1 MENVKDHTM
10 GNLRGFMNMKS
21 KGLLE
26 VGEGVT
32 MGYCANGRSEI
43 TISRARIGNCGQGL
57 GERVHLEM
65 ENWQTCLFATG

>member
-10 GNLRGFMNMKS
+10 GTLRGFMNMKS

-32 MGYCANGRSEI
+32 MGYCANGWSEI
-43 TISRARIGNCGQGL
+43 TISRDRMENCGPGL
-57 GERVHLEM
+57 GERAHFKE
-65 ENWQTCLFATG
+65 ENWQTCFFATM